1 LIGRA
6 KSPGEPIRLQW
17 RLSRLRS
24 QACRRACNDE
34 IEKGFSGTKSSKSTD
49 GGTSNRVFGSFIS
62 RMQEKNAPVFIIA
75 TANDVSQ
82 LPPEM
87 LKKRR
92 LCRVERGDPLELDE
106 TKVFAS

>member
-1 LIGRA
+1 
-6 KSPGEPIRLQW
+6 
-17 RLSRLRS
+17 
-24 QACRRACNDE
+24 
-34 IEKGFSGTKSSKSTD
+34 
-49 GGTSNRVFGSFIS
+49 
-62 RMQEKNAPVFIIA
+62 MQEKNAPVFIIA